1 MSHFASRAPWHH
13 ARKLTAFALSFL
25 LAANSFPCLAQA
37 AQASSVDK
45 AETVYVYNNADG
57 SVRQITSKIVLANDA
72 QAESITDETALADI
86 DSEQTFSAD
95 PNTGKLTWKTDG
107 KEVQY
112 QGTTDAQPPLAV
124 HVTYTLDGAVVSPS
138 QLAGKSGHLSMRY
151 DFENTSWHGSLIDG
165 SLTRVYTPFVAVA
178 SVTLPH
184 SVFRN
189 VSIENGKLTDGASS
203 SMALGYALP
212 GMQQSLDL
220 STDDADIP
228 DHFVIEA
235 DVTDFELASVAIIVT
250 PELLRDLDTSN
261 LDTGELSDSMDALQ
275 DAVAALS
282 EGSDTL
288 TGALDQIADG
298 EDQLVSGI
306 DQFKEQTA
314 AIPEATG
321 ALSSGASALADGVAN
336 AAAGATGLVEGT
348 AAVRDAIDA
357 VRTQALPLATEAL
370 DGAEKGLG
378 AAQEAL
384 TALSASADTSASSIA
399 DTIAQLQ
406 DLLDQESEEH
416 PLDDEQRTQIQAAI
430 DTLTALETIDPAA
443 LATALEATATAVE
456 SAKLSVG
463 GVDEALSQTSAAATT
478 VADGA
483 KALSDGLGAASEGA
497 SSLSSGIDQLDQS
510 APAIAQGLDALKSG
524 ASELSSALRQTAD
537 GSAQLTDGISQLK
550 SEGIDELV
558 KVLDGDLG
566 NLQDRVDALGSA
578 ADSYDT
584 FSGKADDMTG
594 SVTFV
599 YKVDAIEL

>member
-95 PNTGKLTWKTDG
+95 PNTGKLTWKTNG

-165 SLTRVYTPFVAVA
+165 SLTRVCTPFVAVA

-261 LDTGELSDSMDALQ
+261 LDTGELSDSMDATRVGYVTT
-275 DAVAALS
+275 DY
-282 EGSDTL
+282 
-288 TGALDQIADG
+288 I
-298 EDQLVSGI
+298 
-306 DQFKEQTA
+306 
-314 AIPEATG
+314 
-321 ALSSGASALADGVAN
+321 
-336 AAAGATGLVEGT
+336 
-348 AAVRDAIDA
+348 AIDPA
-357 VRTQALPLATEAL
+357 WYRTEGRTRVYAW
-370 DGAEKGLG
+370 G
-378 AAQEAL
+378 
-384 TALSASADTSASSIA
+384 DTSAPKVA
-399 DTIAQLQ
+399 
-406 DLLDQESEEH
+406 LLEKD
-416 PLDDEQRTQIQAAI
+416 
-430 DTLTALETIDPAA
+430 
-443 LATALEATATAVE
+443 
-456 SAKLSVG
+456 
-463 GVDEALSQTSAAATT
+463 TT
-478 VADGA
+478 VPILKEEGDW
-483 KALSDGLGAASEGA
+483 LVVSLRGA
-497 SSLSSGIDQLDQS
+497 SGWIH
-510 APAIAQGLDALKSG
+510 K
-524 ASELSSALRQTAD
+524 
-537 GSAQLTDGISQLK
+537 
-550 SEGIDELV
+550 
-558 KVLDGDLG
+558 
-566 NLQDRVDALGSA
+566 
-578 ADSYDT
+578 
-584 FSGKADDMTG
+584 
-594 SVTFV
+594 
-599 YKVDAIEL
+599 